1 MVTFLWEAWA
11 LSLSVGRACISGTR
25 SHGGK
30 SLSHGVLARVS
41 TCSPHS
47 QIKSVFPFYF
57 FNTHLKYKF

>member
-11 LSLSVGRACISGTR
+11 LSLSVGRARLSGTR
-25 SHGGK
+25 SHGGE

-41 TCSPHS
+41 MCSPHS